1 MAGLPQGERA
11 GRRLRMKIRTESD
24 FDSLLRG
31 AKLLAVA
38 SAWTELGLWDA
49 LARHEGGVDLSQL
62 PGDLRALRI
71 TAAVLAH
78 AGLLDGAGDLW
89 RLSAIGR
96 ALHAQGQLPTDRN
109 FETLQDL
116 SRMAQVLRD
125 GGPVRGPDGASKATR
140 GGVQPADV
148 EASRRFLDMLHRRS
162 DTAAESAADWIVR
175 RLPPGARV
183 LDVGGGHGRYAEAFL
198 RRGCTATLFDLP
210 HVIEIARER
219 YGDQLAYRPGDF
231 HHDDMGGPYDC
242 AFLSNIVHG
251 ESDAANADLTR
262 RLFAS
267 LAPGGWVVFKDMF
280 IDEQGRDPE
289 TAVFFGTTMLY
300 YTQEGRSYTLRDVG
314 AWCSEAG
321 FEPPDVI
328 GLETSSLVLARKPE

>member
-1 MAGLPQGERA
+1 
-11 GRRLRMKIRTESD
+11 MKIRTESD
-24 FDSLLRG
+24 FDSLIRG

-38 SAWTELGLWDA
+38 SAWTDLGLWDA
-49 LARHEGGVDLSQL
+49 LARQGGPTDLSTL

-71 TAAVLAH
+71 TAPVLAH

-89 RLSAIGR
+89 QLSSVGR
-96 ALHAQGQLPTDRN
+96 QLHAQGQLPTARN
-109 FETLQDL
+109 FEILEDL

-125 GGPVRGPDGASKATR
+125 GGPVRAPDGSSKATR

-162 DTAAESAADWIVR
+162 ETSAESAADWIMR
-175 RLPPGARV
+175 RLPSGARV
-183 LDVGGGHGRYAEAFL
+183 LDVGGGHGRYAEVFT
-198 RRGCTATLFDLP
+198 RRGCKVTLFDLP
-210 HVIEIARER
+210 HVIDIARDR
-219 YGDQLAYRPGDF
+219 YGDDLAYQPGDF
-231 HHDDMGGPYDC
+231 HHDDLGGPHDC

-262 RLFAS
+262 RLFDAIV
-267 LAPGGWVVFKDMF
+267 PGGWIVFKDMF

-300 YTQEGRSYTLRDVG
+300 YTEEGRSYTLRDVA
-314 AWCSEAG
+314 AWCADAG
-321 FEPPDVI
+321 FEAPDVI
-328 GLETSSLVLARKPE
+328 GLESSNLVFARKPA